1 MYARGWGVP
10 MNGAAAYMWLKI
22 AATAGHQNA
31 LNNRNRAHKHLSSEQ
46 IAEGK
51 RLTRQCIKDPS
62 RCS

>member
-1 MYARGWGVP
+1 
-10 MNGAAAYMWLKI
+10 LKI

-46 IAEGK
+46 IAK
-51 RLTRQCIKDPS
+51 SQRLTWQCIKDPS